1 MLSIRWRLTLFNAAV
16 ILLIAGVLIGILGIV
31 AYRGVRT
38 SVEETARARANE
50 IVRFLEAGNLADADL
65 TPFTEG
71 TVFLVIRDASGAVVA
86 QAGSPSP
93 GLDAVSGEE
102 RTDIWQDVLVT
113 GEPVARTPDELYVFA
128 LPVDDGPSRARV
140 VEAWKSYD
148 ETGQNI
154 IPFVA
159 VVTFGVPLGLLL
171 AIAGSYLL
179 ARSAL
184 APVSAIRRTA
194 QEISDRDLSRR
205 LPVAR
210 SHDELG
216 QLAAT
221 FNDLLERLDIAFRQR
236 EELLARQRRF
246 VADASHELRT
256 PLTSIR
262 GYARMLRQWALDD
275 PEKARESVEAIERE
289 AARMSELV
297 EGLLRLARGDES
309 APLSLETGDLRDVA
323 GAAVAAASAVANG
336 QIDVRYQ
343 PPDAPVRATFD
354 SEAIRQLLDILL
366 ENALRHTPASGAI
379 TVETRTDGGQMLLTV
394 RDTGPGIAPEHLPHL
409 FERFYQIDPARNA
422 GGSGLGLAIAQQIA
436 EQHGG
441 MLTVD
446 SRVGEGTTFMLRLP
460 ARSPGSVTGAV
471 RYPLT

>member
-50 IVRFLEAGNLADADL
+50 MVRFLEAGNPADADL

-71 TVFLVIRDASGAVVA
+71 TVFLVIRDGSGVVIA
-86 QAGSPSP
+86 QAGSQAP
-93 GLDAVSGEE
+93 GLDAVSDEE
-102 RTDIWQDVLVT
+102 RTDIWQDVLAT
-113 GEPVARTPDELYVFA
+113 GEPVARTPDELYAYA
-128 LPVDDGPSRARV
+128 LPVADGRSGARV

-154 IPFVA
+154 VPFVA
-159 VVTFGVPLGLLL
+159 VVTFGVPVGLLL

-221 FNDLLERLDIAFRQR
+221 FNDLLERLDITFRQR
-236 EELLARQRRF
+236 EELLAQQRRF

-256 PLTSIR
+256 PLTSIQ

-309 APLSLETGDLRDVA
+309 APVNLEEGDLRDVA
-323 GAAVAAASAVANG
+323 SAAVAAARAIANG
-336 QIDVRYQ
+336 RIDVRYQ

-354 SEAIRQLLDILL
+354 AEAIRQLLDILL
-366 ENALRHTPASGAI
+366 ENALRHTPAGGTI
-379 TVETRTDGGQMLLTV
+379 TVEAHMDGGQMLLSV

-409 FERFYQIDPARNA
+409 FERFYQADPARNA

-441 MLTVD
+441 VLTVG
-446 SRVGEGTTFMLRLP
+446 SRVGEGTTFTLSLP
-460 ARSPGSVTGAV
+460 ARSPGSVT
-471 RYPLT
+471 